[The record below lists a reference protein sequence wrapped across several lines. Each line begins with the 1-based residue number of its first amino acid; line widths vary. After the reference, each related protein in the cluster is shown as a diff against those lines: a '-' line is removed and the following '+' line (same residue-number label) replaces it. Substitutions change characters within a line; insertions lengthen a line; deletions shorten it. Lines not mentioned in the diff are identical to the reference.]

1 MWNKQQ
7 TQPEAPA
14 APPPQS
20 PASTSTPAV
29 VAFAAPSS
37 PRPGASPSRSSALL
51 GSSLH
56 ITGRLTGTEDLQIDG
71 KVDGPIS
78 LNGHQLTVGPTAI
91 LNSEVSAGAVIVFGK
106 VVGNVHARGRV
117 DIKTD
122 GSVVGDI
129 STARISIEDGAHF
142 KGRIEIDPAKAQT
155 ATAG

>member
-7 TQPEAPA
+7 TQPEAPT

-20 PASTSTPAV
+20 PASTAAV

-37 PRPGASPSRSSALL
+37 QRAAASPSRSSALL

-56 ITGRLTGTEDLQIDG
+56 ITGQLTGTEDLQIDG

>member
-14 APPPQS
+14 APPPQL
-20 PASTSTPAV
+20 AISTPSV
-29 VAFAAPSS
+29 VAFSAPAS
-37 PRPGASPSRSSALL
+37 PRPATPPPRSAALL

-56 ITGRLTGTEDLQIDG
+56 ITGQLTGTEDLQIDG
-71 KVDGPIS
+71 IVDGPIS
-78 LNGHQLTVGPTAI
+78 LNGHQLVVGPTAI

-142 KGRIEIDPAKAQT
+142 KGRIEIDPTKAQ
-155 ATAG
+155 AAAG

>member
-14 APPPQS
+14 APPLQTPPS
-20 PASTSTPAV
+20 PPSV
-29 VAFAAPSS
+29 VAFGAPSS
-37 PRPGASPSRSSALL
+37 PKPAISSARSSALL

-56 ITGRLTGTEDLQIDG
+56 ITGQLTGTEDLQIDG

-78 LNGHQLTVGPTAI
+78 LIGHQLTVGPAAV
-91 LNSEVSAGAVIVFGK
+91 LHSEINAGAVIVFGK
-106 VVGNVHARGRV
+106 VVGNVYARGRV

-129 STARISIEDGAHF
+129 STARISIEDGAQF
-142 KGRIEIDPAKAQT
+142 KGRIEIDPAKTQA
-155 ATAG
+155 AAG

>member
-20 PASTSTPAV
+20 PASTPAV

-37 PRPGASPSRSSALL
+37 PRAAASPSRSSALL

-56 ITGRLTGTEDLQIDG
+56 ITGQLTGTEDLQIDG

-142 KGRIEIDPAKAQT
+142 KGRIEIDPAKAQS